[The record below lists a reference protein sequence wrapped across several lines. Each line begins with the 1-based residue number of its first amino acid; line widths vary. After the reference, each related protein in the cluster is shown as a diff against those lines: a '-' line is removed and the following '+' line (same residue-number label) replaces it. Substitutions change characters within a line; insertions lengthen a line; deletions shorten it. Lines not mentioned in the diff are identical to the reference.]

1 MAAPLSHHNHGRS
14 PRTFVVLAAYIG
26 FLIFLA
32 YIGTL
37 EWILIILALF
47 AVPAA
52 IDLIRNPVT
61 EFHLSDTEIR
71 WKNSGQEAELPLSRV
86 QKARFD
92 TRWDFSVR
100 VTLIMIDNSK
110 LRIPQDAAPPH
121 QTLEQAFKDRGLKTE
136 RHHFRV
142 I

>member
-1 MAAPLSHHNHGRS
+1 MAAPLTHQNRGRNR
-14 PRTFVVLAAYIG
+14 RTLIGLGLYLALLG
-26 FLIFLA
+26 LLISV
-32 YIGTL
+32 GTVD
-37 EWILIILALF
+37 WIVILLALF

-52 IDLIRNPVT
+52 IDLWKDPVT
-61 EFHLSDTEIR
+61 DFALDDERIH
-71 WKNSGQEAELPLSRV
+71 WKNSGQEADLPLSRIR
-86 QKARFD
+86 QARFD

-100 VTLIMIDNSK
+100 VTLVLIDNSK

-121 QTLEQAFKDRGLKTE
+121 QALESAFKERGIATE